1 MKLRK
6 MFCLGSCAILLSSLA
21 AQAQDLGAAGA
32 AAGAA
37 GAPPPGANL
46 FTMLLP
52 PPDMVE
58 RCRVKLCKCE
68 IVKMLRSSLA
78 PAAALSGGL
87 VPVGNCC
94 PTVKKEDL
102 AKPADSSEGAAAR
115 IKKDVEEAAARRAAV
130 RYLGTVDCRYWPE
143 AEQALIDA
151 LRADKIECVRYEAA
165 IALQRGCCCTKKV
178 AKALTISIEGSEKDG
193 HPAERSA
200 RVQDAAAV
208 ALSNCV
214 FEDMGEKKDEI
225 EAEKKK
231 IARVD
236 PKNYYR
242 DVDSASNESVYGG
255 ARKALESR
263 NAINSTQV
271 ISQSH
276 RAASQGLI
284 GIFSHAVESTT
295 ESAQR
300 ANGIREQQM
309 VVATYPQQPQRRGLL
324 YKLLPGSGGDEAIA
338 YNPPAQLVQPVV
350 PQPVAAAQTTVP
362 TSTIPQAKR
371 LPMSNE
377 IRPVGY
383 VAPPTYGTMSTDDST
398 KGFSTSGSSNTTPRP
413 ITPTSSSSSAAPRP
427 EGLLGLVITN
437 DANRR

>member
-1 MKLRK
+1 
-6 MFCLGSCAILLSSLA
+6 
-21 AQAQDLGAAGA
+21 
-32 AAGAA
+32 
-37 GAPPPGANL
+37 
-46 FTMLLP
+46 
-52 PPDMVE
+52 
-58 RCRVKLCKCE
+58 
-68 IVKMLRSSLA
+68 
-78 PAAALSGGL
+78 
-87 VPVGNCC
+87 
-94 PTVKKEDL
+94 L

-115 IKKDVEEAAARRAAV
+115 IKKDVEEAAARRVAV

-165 IALQRGCCCTKKV
+165 LALQRGCCCTKKV
-178 AKALTISIEGSEKDG
+178 AKALTISIEGSDKDG
-193 HPAERSA
+193 NPAERSA

-208 ALSNCV
+208 ALSMCV

-225 EAEKKK
+225 EAERKK

-242 DVDSASNESVYGG
+242 DVDTASNQSVYGG

-284 GIFSHAVESTT
+284 GIFSHAVDSTN

-300 ANGIREQQM
+300 AYGIREPQTT
-309 VVATYPQQPQRRGLL
+309 VVTTYPQQPQRRGVL
-324 YKLLPGSGGDEAIA
+324 YKLLPGSGGEESIA
-338 YNPPAQLVQPVV
+338 YNPPAQVVQPAA
-350 PQPVAAAQTTVP
+350 PQPVAAAPSTV
-362 TSTIPQAKR
+362 TATIPQPKR
-371 LPMSNE
+371 LPASNE

-383 VAPPTYGTMSTDDST
+383 VASPTYGTMATDDST
-398 KGFSTSGSSNTTPRP
+398 KGFSTSGSSTTPSRP
-413 ITPTSSSSSAAPRP
+413 TTPMSPSSSATPRP
-427 EGLLGLVITN
+427 EGLLGLVIMN
-437 DANRR
+437 DANRK

>member
-1 MKLRK
+1 
-6 MFCLGSCAILLSSLA
+6 
-21 AQAQDLGAAGA
+21 
-32 AAGAA
+32 
-37 GAPPPGANL
+37 
-46 FTMLLP
+46 MLLP

-68 IVKMLRSSLA
+68 IVKLLRASLA
-78 PAAALSGGL
+78 PAAAMSGGL

-94 PTVKKEDL
+94 PAIKKEDL
-102 AKPADSSEGAAAR
+102 AKPPDSSEGAAAR
-115 IKKDVEEAAARRAAV
+115 IKKDVEEAAARRVAV

-165 IALQRGCCCTKKV
+165 LALQRGCCCTKKV

-193 HPAERSA
+193 NPAERSV

-208 ALSNCV
+208 ALSMCV
-214 FEDMGEKKDEI
+214 FEDIAEKKDEI
-225 EAEKKK
+225 EAERKK

-236 PKNYYR
+236 PKSYYR
-242 DVDSASNESVYGG
+242 DVDTASNQSVYGG

-284 GIFSHAVESTT
+284 GIFSHAVDSTN

-300 ANGIREQQM
+300 AYGVRDPQM
-309 VVATYPQQPQRRGLL
+309 AVVTTYPQQPERRGVL
-324 YKLLPGSGGDEAIA
+324 YKLLPGSGGGESIA
-338 YNPPAQLVQPVV
+338 YNPPVQVVQPVM
-350 PQPVAAAQTTVP
+350 PQLVTAAPATVP
-362 TSTIPQAKR
+362 TAIVPPTKR
-371 LPMSNE
+371 LPASNE

-383 VAPPTYGTMSTDDST
+383 VAPTYGTMSTEDAT
-398 KGFSTSGSSNTTPRP
+398 KGFSTSGSSTTTPRP
-413 ITPTSSSSSAAPRP
+413 ATPTSASSSATPRP